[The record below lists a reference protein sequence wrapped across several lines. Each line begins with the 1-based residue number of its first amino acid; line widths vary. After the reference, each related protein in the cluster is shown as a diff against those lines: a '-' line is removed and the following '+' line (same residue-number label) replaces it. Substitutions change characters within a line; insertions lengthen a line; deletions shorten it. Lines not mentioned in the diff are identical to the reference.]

1 VQWGDDCAQRD
12 SFYNLC
18 NSPGNVPS
26 LLPLNYKL
34 KGQCLGQLNSS
45 VWTQYNCTRM
55 TVLSGDSVATAE
67 PPGSKA
73 VQMIYIDNCL

>member
-1 VQWGDDCAQRD
+1 
-12 SFYNLC
+12 
-18 NSPGNVPS
+18 
-26 LLPLNYKL
+26 
-34 KGQCLGQLNSS
+34 
-45 VWTQYNCTRM
+45 M